1 MPSANDNGEGER
13 KERGGESEAQRGA
26 RGGLGRTRWS
36 GRRPKGQRRRS
47 ARWWRACLSVGVGG
61 AGALAAKGRG
71 GGLGGRVDAQGS
83 TPEEHARKMKK
94 CFSCRWGRRGARRVR
109 PTEGFVIH
117 GPPRSSRSDLSPPDK
132 GGFGRSPRL
141 REQRMGLLKSLR
153 AHASSTQ
160 FCVDLEHNFL
170 SFDLERNY
178 LCRPRAQ
185 MFALNSSTN
194 SVMHGIIL
202 FAKRLGKGGA
212 AGGGWGR
219 RARALAAEGG
229 VAGWRARA
237 ALAV

>member
-1 MPSANDNGEGER
+1 
-13 KERGGESEAQRGA
+13 
-26 RGGLGRTRWS
+26 
-36 GRRPKGQRRRS
+36 
-47 ARWWRACLSVGVGG
+47 
-61 AGALAAKGRG
+61 
-71 GGLGGRVDAQGS
+71 
-83 TPEEHARKMKK
+83 MKK

-202 FAKRLGKGGA
+202 FAKRLEPPRQGRGGGRRVDGGDGRGRSPRRAESRVGGRGRRSPCSLCVPTSSTNVFVCRPRAQMFALNSSTNSVMHGIILFAKRLGKGGA